1 MVGLERTCG
10 SAYLQRKERRRVNLE
25 VSAAVEEAADLAEDP
40 GALYECVL
48 VLGVCDEVEV
58 TLSVALLLVLQT
70 VPLLGKGQQGL

>member
-25 VSAAVEEAADLAEDP
+25 VSAAVEEAADLAENS
-40 GALYECVL
+40 GTLYECVL
-48 VLGVCDEVEV
+48 VLRVCDEVEV

-70 VPLLGKGQQGL
+70 VPLLRQGQQ